1 MGTKADQEEQAR
13 RLKTIA
19 ETKFTNSN
27 LKSALKHAK
36 KAHRLSPK
44 LEGLSSMLTALKT
57 LRVASKT
64 QNSDITDWYKILQ
77 VEPFSHMNTIKK
89 QYKKLALVLHP
100 DKNPFLGCEEAF
112 KLVAEGFRVLSD
124 KIRRKEYDLRLRIR
138 LQDER
143 VSDNSAVETFW
154 TACSRCRLL
163 HQFERQYL
171 GHNLVCPSCKKSF
184 EAVEVKGGDKKD
196 AEVGVW
202 SERLRRKDIGGKGI
216 GGLSSGEGVSV
227 GSRRELDAES
237 AGGVN
242 LKGNEVIS
250 GEWGGGKLRTGGL
263 RRRTSTVGEVLERSK
278 KRVKFSDETMTLA
291 EMKLEA
297 KKKASRKKVELKE
310 KQKDARE
317 KEKKK
322 EKQKVMEKEKGKGK
336 GKETCLVLNKST
348 DLATEKGG
356 ASKKSGDTEIKTRE
370 GVKTSRK
377 MEIMRQGAS
386 RKSASLQME
395 RHKNS
400 RGDLDSMA
408 VEHSNFFDFDSDRVE
423 RRFKKGQVW
432 AIYDDDGMPRHYGL
446 IDEVV
451 SVNPFKVN
459 LSWLDPQ
466 RYGDEV
472 LIWEKMGLHVSCG
485 RFKVART
492 MIIDSVNIFSHAVEC
507 EREAREVYR
516 IYPKKGSVW
525 ALYNEATLAAEGRNL
540 SASDER
546 CNDIVVL
553 LTTYSEMHGL
563 SIAYL
568 EKVDGYKTVFKRREI
583 GCHAIRLLE
592 KDDIWLFSHQIPSRK
607 FSGDEVADNLKDCWE
622 LDPASIPSNLL
633 NVGGEA
639 DNELHSVDGNGVV
652 ILPLLQAP
660 HLQSALC
667 AASIDEDFRF
677 DEFKIT
683 FDPSS
688 NKKKLEVAFSRVHPT
703 SNHMRGLIH
712 FVLLQTFGFYVEPNI
727 NSGLLLEH
735 SIALLIDHS
744 ADTVAAYENLQVAGQ
759 DGPHAKTAAEY
770 ADK

>member
-1 MGTKADQEEQAR
+1 MGTKADQEEEAR

-77 VEPFSHMNTIKK
+77 VEPFSHMNSIKK

-216 GGLSSGEGVSV
+216 GGLSSGEGVSA

-297 KKKASRKKVELKE
+297 KKKASQKVELK
-310 KQKDARE
+310 D
-317 KEKKK
+317 
-322 EKQKVMEKEKGKGK
+322 
-336 GKETCLVLNKST
+336 
-348 DLATEKGG
+348 
-356 ASKKSGDTEIKTRE
+356 
-370 GVKTSRK
+370 
-377 MEIMRQGAS
+377 
-386 RKSASLQME
+386 RKS
-395 RHKNS
+395 
-400 RGDLDSMA
+400 
-408 VEHSNFFDFDSDRVE
+408 
-423 RRFKKGQVW
+423 
-432 AIYDDDGMPRHYGL
+432 
-446 IDEVV
+446 VV
-451 SVNPFKVN
+451 
-459 LSWLDPQ
+459 
-466 RYGDEV
+466 
-472 LIWEKMGLHVSCG
+472 
-485 RFKVART
+485 
-492 MIIDSVNIFSHAVEC
+492 
-507 EREAREVYR
+507 
-516 IYPKKGSVW
+516 
-525 ALYNEATLAAEGRNL
+525 
-540 SASDER
+540 
-546 CNDIVVL
+546 
-553 LTTYSEMHGL
+553 
-563 SIAYL
+563 
-568 EKVDGYKTVFKRREI
+568 
-583 GCHAIRLLE
+583 
-592 KDDIWLFSHQIPSRK
+592 
-607 FSGDEVADNLKDCWE
+607 
-622 LDPASIPSNLL
+622 
-633 NVGGEA
+633 
-639 DNELHSVDGNGVV
+639 
-652 ILPLLQAP
+652 
-660 HLQSALC
+660 
-667 AASIDEDFRF
+667 
-677 DEFKIT
+677 
-683 FDPSS
+683 
-688 NKKKLEVAFSRVHPT
+688 
-703 SNHMRGLIH
+703 
-712 FVLLQTFGFYVEPNI
+712 
-727 NSGLLLEH
+727 
-735 SIALLIDHS
+735 
-744 ADTVAAYENLQVAGQ
+744 
-759 DGPHAKTAAEY
+759 
-770 ADK
+770 

>member
-1 MGTKADQEEQAR
+1 MGTRADQEEEAR
-13 RLKTIA
+13 RLRTIA
-19 ETKFTNSN
+19 ETKFTSSN

-36 KAHRLSPK
+36 KAHRISPK
-44 LEGLSSMLTALKT
+44 LDGLSSMLTALKI
-57 LRVASKT
+57 LRVASKA

-124 KIRRKEYDLRLRIR
+124 KIRKKEYDLRLRIR

-184 EAVEVKGGDKKD
+184 EAVEVKEGDKEE
-196 AEVGVW
+196 AEVVVW
-202 SERLRRKDIGGKGI
+202 SERQRRKDIGVKGI
-216 GGLSSGEGVSV
+216 GSSGEGVSV

-237 AGGVN
+237 AGDVN
-242 LKGNEVIS
+242 LNVNEVIS

-263 RRRTSTVGEVLERSK
+263 RRRTSTVDEVLERSK
-278 KRVKFSDETMTLA
+278 LKRVKFSDETMTLA

-297 KKKASRKKVELKE
+297 KKKASQKKVELKE
-310 KQKDARE
+310 KQKDVE
-317 KEKKK
+317 EK
-322 EKQKVMEKEKGKGK
+322 EKQKEKEKVKGKVTEKEKVNLK
-336 GKETCLVLNKST
+336 GKEICQVLSKSR
-348 DLATEKGG
+348 DLETEKGG
-356 ASKKSGDTEIKTRE
+356 ASKKSGDMETKTRE
-370 GVKTSRK
+370 AVKTSRR
-377 MEIMRQGAS
+377 MEIMWQGAS
-386 RKSASLQME
+386 RESASLQMA

-400 RGDLDSMA
+400 RGDRDSMA
-408 VEHSNFFDFDSDRVE
+408 VGYSNFFDFDSDRVE

-432 AIYDDDGMPRHYGL
+432 AIYDDDGMPRRYGL

-459 LSWLDPQ
+459 LSWLDIQ

-472 LIWEKMGLHVSCG
+472 LIWEKTGLHVSCG

-492 MIIDSVNIFSHAVEC
+492 MIIDSVNNFSHAVEC
-507 EREAREVYR
+507 EREARELYR

-525 ALYNEATLAAEGRNL
+525 ALYKATSGAEGRNL

-546 CNDIVVL
+546 CYDIVVL

-563 SIAYL
+563 SVAYL

-592 KDDIWLFSHQIPSRK
+592 KADIWLFSHQIPSRK

-622 LDPASIPSNLL
+622 LDPASLPSDLHAI
-633 NVGGEA
+633 GGE
-639 DNELHSVDGNGVV
+639 DDIV
-652 ILPLLQAP
+652 
-660 HLQSALC
+660 
-667 AASIDEDFRF
+667 
-677 DEFKIT
+677 
-683 FDPSS
+683 
-688 NKKKLEVAFSRVHPT
+688 
-703 SNHMRGLIH
+703 
-712 FVLLQTFGFYVEPNI
+712 
-727 NSGLLLEH
+727 
-735 SIALLIDHS
+735 
-744 ADTVAAYENLQVAGQ
+744 
-759 DGPHAKTAAEY
+759 
-770 ADK
+770 

>member
-1 MGTKADQEEQAR
+1 MGTKADQEEEAR

-77 VEPFSHMNTIKK
+77 VEPFSHMNSIKK

-216 GGLSSGEGVSV
+216 GGLSSGEGVSA

-297 KKKASRKKVELKE
+297 KKKASQKVELKE
-310 KQKDARE
+310 KQKDVGE

-322 EKQKVMEKEKGKGK
+322 EKQKVMEKGKGK

-348 DLATEKGG
+348 DLETEKGG

-386 RKSASLQME
+386 KKSASLQME

-408 VEHSNFFDFDSDRVE
+408 VEYSNFFDFDSDRVE

-459 LSWLDPQ
+459 LSWLDLQ

-525 ALYNEATLAAEGRNL
+525 ALYNKATLGAEGRNL

-546 CNDIVVL
+546 CHDIVVL
-553 LTTYSEMHGL
+553 LTTYSEMYGL
-563 SIAYL
+563 SMASL

-583 GCHAIRLLE
+583 GCHAVRLLE

-622 LDPASIPSNLL
+622 LDPASLPSNLL
-633 NVGGEA
+633 TVGGEA
-639 DNELHSVDGNGVV
+639 DIE
-652 ILPLLQAP
+652 
-660 HLQSALC
+660 
-667 AASIDEDFRF
+667 
-677 DEFKIT
+677 
-683 FDPSS
+683 
-688 NKKKLEVAFSRVHPT
+688 
-703 SNHMRGLIH
+703 
-712 FVLLQTFGFYVEPNI
+712 
-727 NSGLLLEH
+727 
-735 SIALLIDHS
+735 
-744 ADTVAAYENLQVAGQ
+744 
-759 DGPHAKTAAEY
+759 
-770 ADK
+770 